1 MAIWR
6 AISKLMAYYPTLNFS
21 SFQIFFNSKVYY
33 TGTVQSPN
41 DEESV
46 FSQRPGLQRIK
57 FAGSCG
63 WIEGKLNFGLENK

>member
-6 AISKLMAYYPTLNFS
+6 AISKLMAYYPNLNFS

-46 FSQRPGLQRIK
+46 GLDDLDCKELSLQDLVVELK
-57 FAGSCG
+57 A
-63 WIEGKLNFGLENK
+63 N